1 MVLPARPSCSSSFS
15 WRLIAGL
22 YIVAY
27 TSNVFLT
34 IIQQTAGG
42 IDTITWTKE
51 PWNDWIGKTLHLAL
65 IVACWLVPLGI
76 VLRLIGPESLAAS
89 TALYVGVPALVFCL
103 LFPIT
108 LLSSFSGGSPLGSAA
123 GSCLAH
129 GPLSGRDLR
138 LLSAVRAV
146 VLAGAAAVY
155 VTLAHGIYYV
165 LPALA
170 TVLHFLPP
178 AFSDFHVESGGVG
191 AGTVTRFK
199 VTAGGRTREYRMR
212 VDEPEPGRVLTES
225 DTGSSLVTTT
235 TVSPRDGASLVQ
247 ISTAWDG
254 AGGIGG
260 VFERM
265 FAPRVM
271 QAIYADGLERLN
283 VYARGQRL
291 EQ

>member
-1 MVLPARPSCSSSFS
+1 MAKIVVCAERAIDAPADVVYR
-15 WRLIAGL
+15 
-22 YIVAY
+22 YVA
-27 TSNVFLT
+27 
-34 IIQQTAGG
+34 
-42 IDTITWTKE
+42 DMRDHH
-51 PWNDWIGKTLHLAL
+51 PHL
-65 IVACWLVPLGI
+65 
-76 VLRLIGPESLAAS
+76 
-89 TALYVGVPALVFCL
+89 
-103 LFPIT
+103 
-108 LLSSFSGGSPLGSAA
+108 
-123 GSCLAH
+123 
-129 GPLSGRDLR
+129 
-138 LLSAVRAV
+138 
-146 VLAGAAAVY
+146 
-155 VTLAHGIYYV
+155 
-165 LPALA
+165 
-170 TVLHFLPP
+170 LPP
-178 AFSDFHVESGGVG
+178 AFSDFRVESGGVG

-291 EQ
+291 AQ